1 MRREIIKADNSNHV
15 ITITKKEE
23 EITIEFDF
31 ELVPEVAPRF
41 TLPLWAMGKEEEYEF
56 EGGFV
61 LKADDTGT
69 RDVLYNFLARI
80 KGYKELIFVCK
91 ISDKYKG
98 EFKYI
103 SQALKDNGIIMNGI
117 RLNCIASID
126 NANFATMLNSTR
138 NHQGNLIIST
148 TFDTQRKKRFNITTV
163 PLADVEY
170 MLYSDIYC
178 NTIEEFEKVL
188 YSDIGGYKT
197 FTLSG
202 KDYTVILKDEVNESS
217 QTAVIDGMVKNCK
230 IYSFSL
236 EEV

>member
-1 MRREIIKADNSNHV
+1 
-15 ITITKKEE
+15 
-23 EITIEFDF
+23 
-31 ELVPEVAPRF
+31 
-41 TLPLWAMGKEEEYEF
+41 
-56 EGGFV
+56 
-61 LKADDTGT
+61 
-69 RDVLYNFLARI
+69 
-80 KGYKELIFVCK
+80 
-91 ISDKYKG
+91 
-98 EFKYI
+98 
-103 SQALKDNGIIMNGI
+103 MNGI

>member
-69 RDVLYNFLARI
+69 RDITYNLLARI
-80 KGYKELIFVCK
+80 KDYKELIFVCK
-91 ISDKYKG
+91 TSDKYKG

>member
-1 MRREIIKADNSNHV
+1 MRREIIKADNSNHI

-91 ISDKYKG
+91 TSDKYKG